1 MGHMR
6 VLRIIFIALIPSL
19 VVFADGS
26 TYSRFGIG
34 DIPYNSGGTRMGSA
48 GTSIANMSPFSIN
61 RINPAGLTGLRYVRF
76 SGGFTYSATSTK
88 DQTQSAFHGDG
99 TFTGLYFGIPLWNEY
114 SLAISAGLAPYSTV
128 NYKVRIP
135 TDQFGVQYD
144 IDYIGEGGLS
154 KSSFAL
160 AMSPLNSLSI
170 GFSYNYIFGNL
181 RTKWQT
187 LSNSTDFYAAEIIR
201 STELRGSSFTAGCLY
216 TGLGSLI
223 GVKEIEPLSIG
234 IVLTTTA
241 DLSTTHRT
249 IYGYSTGKDTTA
261 GEKGTLTIPL
271 AYGFGLSYR
280 IVNRI
285 ILSGDIY
292 TQEWQNMKSNGLA
305 FTDLRRSV
313 RYAVG
318 GEYLASP
325 EPNTSFID
333 HISYQAGFAYNQ
345 TYYRIQGEPI
355 DEFSVSAGFSIPI
368 IYDTKLTIAS
378 EYLIRGT
385 TKQIVGP
392 GSSTPVQFV
401 KDNIFRLNFELG
413 LGELWFIQSSDE

>member
-1 MGHMR
+1 MR

-19 VVFADGS
+19 VVLADGS

-34 DIPYNSGGTRMGSA
+34 DIMYNSGGTRMGSA

-76 SGGFTYSATSTK
+76 TGGFTYSATSTK
-88 DQTQSAFHGDG
+88 DQTQSAFRGDG
-99 TFTGLYFGIPLWNEY
+99 SFTGLYFGIPLWNEY
-114 SLAISAGLAPYSTV
+114 GLAISAGLAPYSSV

-160 AMSPLNSLSI
+160 ALRPLNSLSI
-170 GFSYNYIFGNL
+170 GFSYNYIFGNM

-187 LSNSTDFYAAEIIR
+187 LSNSTDFYSAEITR
-201 STELRGSSFTAGCLY
+201 SAELRGSSLTAGCLY
-216 TGLGSLI
+216 TGF
-223 GVKEIEPLSIG
+223 EPLSIG

-249 IYGYSTGKDTTA
+249 IYGYSTGSDTSA
-261 GEKGTLTIPL
+261 GEKGALTIPL

-280 IVNRI
+280 IGNRI
-285 ILSGDIY
+285 VLSGDIY
-292 TQEWQNMKSNGLA
+292 AQEWQNMKLNGIA

-313 RYAVG
+313 RYAIG

-325 EPNTSFID
+325 EPSTSFID
-333 HISYQAGFAYNQ
+333 HISYQAGLVYNQ
-345 TYYRIQGEPI
+345 SYYRIQGEPI
-355 DEFSVSAGFSIPI
+355 NELSVSAGISIPI
-368 IYDTKLTIAS
+368 VYDTKLTIAS

-385 TKQIVGP
+385 TKQIVGS
-392 GSSTPVQFV
+392 GSSIPIQFV

-413 LGELWFIQSSDE
+413 LGELWFIQSSNE